1 MPQPFRFR
9 LQTALELRE
18 RREGEM
24 RRQFAIA
31 ERVLREV
38 IEARGCLRARRAE
51 VVEQVRSGDPEAML
65 NGSRCLEQINRQL
78 AGAHALVERQAREAE
93 LQRQRLLQACQ
104 DREALS
110 RLRERRL
117 VEHDRLAAR
126 TEARELDEIAMRRA
140 RSPTAVL

>member
-1 MPQPFRFR
+1 
-9 LQTALELRE
+9 
-18 RREGEM
+18 M

-31 ERVLREV
+31 ERVLREA
-38 IEARGCLRARRAE
+38 IEARARLRTRRVE
-51 VVEQVRSGDPEAML
+51 VVEQVRGGDPEAML

-117 VEHDRLAAR
+117 AEHERLAAR

-140 RSPTAVL
+140 KSPTAVL

>member
-9 LQTALELRE
+9 LQTALEWRERSEAEMRWQFATAERILRE
-18 RREGEM
+18 
-24 RRQFAIA
+24 AIDA
-31 ERVLREV
+31 RKRLRV
-38 IEARGCLRARRAE
+38 RRAE
-51 VVEQVRSGDPEAML
+51 VVEQVRRGDPGAML

-78 AGAHALVERQAREAE
+78 AGAYVLVERQAREVE

-117 VEHDRLAAR
+117 AEHQRLAAR
-126 TEARELDEIAMRRA
+126 TEARELDEIAMRRTK
-140 RSPTAVL
+140 SPTAVL